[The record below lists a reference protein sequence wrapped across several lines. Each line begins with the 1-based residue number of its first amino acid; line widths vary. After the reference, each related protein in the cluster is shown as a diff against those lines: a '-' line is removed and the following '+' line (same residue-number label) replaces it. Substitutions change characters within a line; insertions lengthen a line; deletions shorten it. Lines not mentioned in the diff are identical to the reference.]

1 MDSMLALRFAAM
13 AGLRETALSQ
23 ISSRRSTTARQLHGF
38 SMIYC
43 TPSVINIEDTYS
55 VTNSNQKLWLWIQ
68 PGRCLQHGQAVR
80 LRQHEVDDQQI
91 RFQLFQQADGA
102 NAVTSRADHGIP
114 IRLLQGNAELPT
126 KLFAAVCQQDP
137 IHFFHVT
144 TLLLVDSLISAWMYK
159 RCF

>member
-1 MDSMLALRFAAM
+1 MLRWRFARNGAL
-13 AGLRETALSQ
+13 ADLVETLHDG
-23 ISSRRSTTARQLHGF
+23 TAAAWFQHDILHAEA
-38 SMIYC
+38 
-43 TPSVINIEDTYS
+43 VINIEDTYS
-55 VTNSNQKLWLWIQ
+55 VTNSTKTRSFGFGSS
-68 PGRCLQHGQAVR
+68 PAGCLQHGQAVR

-102 NAVTSRADHGIP
+102 NAVTSRADYGIP